1 MAQRNQAPDDDPY
14 VVTSIRMRKS
24 VRLRVKVYAA
34 EHGTTVQE
42 VIENALEA
50 YIDKN

>member
-1 MAQRNQAPDDDPY
+1 MARKKESPDDDPY

-42 VIENALEA
+42 VIENALMA

>member
-1 MAQRNQAPDDDPY
+1 MAQKNQAQDDDPRI
-14 VVTSIRMRKS
+14 VTSIRMRKS

-34 EHGTTVQE
+34 ERGTTVQE
-42 VIENALEA
+42 VIENALMA

>member
-1 MAQRNQAPDDDPY
+1 MAQKNQAQDDDPRI
-14 VVTSIRMRKS
+14 VPSLRTRKT
-24 VRLRVKVYAA
+24 VRRRVQVYAA

-42 VIENALEA
+42 VIENALRA

>member
-1 MAQRNQAPDDDPY
+1 MAQKNQAQDDDLRI
-14 VVTSIRMRKS
+14 VTSIRMRKS

-42 VIENALEA
+42 VIENALMA